1 MTIIYEEVPPLQ
13 DRILGATLIVVGRVE
28 KAIDTITD
36 YSTEEPQVQTIFSV
50 KIESVIKGETSMT
63 SIKVRVVGGKSEKTD
78 TGWSVNMAESDRMLL
93 MLSPDYG
100 PRHTDNMFVPYFTS
114 CYKVTNEDKVKLEE
128 NVISKLGKE
137 IELEDKAYARLADIR
152 SLISNIIKN
161 NKKQEA
167 IIEKMEPEELRKMPY
182 GEVAEV
188 PQPNIIGPSF
198 SVPETE
204 SDELER

>member
-13 DRILGATLIVVGRVE
+13 DRILGATVIVVGRVE

-78 TGWSVNMAESDRMLL
+78 TGWSVNMAEGDRMLL

-100 PRHTDNMFVPYFTS
+100 PGHTDNIFVPYFTS
-114 CYKVTNEDKVKLEE
+114 CYKVTNEDKVKLDE

-137 IELEDKAYARLADIR
+137 IELEDKAYVRLADIR

-161 NKKQEA
+161 KKKQEA
-167 IIEKMEPEELRKMPY
+167 ILEKVEPEELRKMPY

-198 SVPETE
+198 SVPKTE
-204 SDELER
+204 SDEVER